1 MNRQVDN
8 RFFIDFIQTYI
19 KHKKR
24 AWAFRNSNPEK
35 IQIVHSEYKQT
46 TITSRLNNRKNRIQ
60 VPTIGKIKFK
70 TSKEHKQKIQES
82 KINNMTIKYENGIYY
97 GIININTQTYSNE
110 APF

>member
-8 RFFIDFIQTYI
+8 RFLLILYEHIINIRKKVLDFL
-19 KHKKR
+19 
-24 AWAFRNSNPEK
+24 NLNPEK